1 MSRSK
6 IIGFVVVCALVLG
19 IMFAVSRCSSQ
30 PAKQEA
36 AAAKTDA
43 KLSDARAESGKD
55 AVEAVSNAGTRE
67 TGVEQVTK
75 ENGDAIRSAPGAN
88 VAVDAAVDD
97 AGRRSLCRRAAYRDS
112 EQCKRLLGA
121 DPR

>member
-1 MSRSK
+1 MSRTK
-6 IIGFVVVCALVLG
+6 TIGFFVVCALVLAA
-19 IMFAVSRCSSQ
+19 MFAVARCSSQ

-36 AAAKTDA
+36 AAAKADA
-43 KLSDARAESGKD
+43 TLSDARAVSGKD

-75 ENGDAIRSAPGAN
+75 ENSDAIRSAPGAN
-88 VAVDAAVDD
+88 VAVDSAVDD

-112 EQCKRLLGA
+112 EQCKRLLGVN
-121 DPR
+121 PR